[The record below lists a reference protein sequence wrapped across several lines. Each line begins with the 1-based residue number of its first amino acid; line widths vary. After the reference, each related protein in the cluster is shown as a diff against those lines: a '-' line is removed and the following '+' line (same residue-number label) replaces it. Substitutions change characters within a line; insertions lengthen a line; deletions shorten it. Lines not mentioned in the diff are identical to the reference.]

1 MRRSAGRPAAAVM
14 IDLDNFK
21 TINDTYGH
29 TCGDQVLIDFAQ
41 TIQSQLRILDIFG
54 RVGGEEFA
62 LFLVDVTRDEAG
74 EILERLRA
82 SVEVLKIQVDGRELK
97 ITASFGMVLSDQMRL
112 EELEIEK
119 LLTLADR
126 ALYRAK
132 ESGRNRIEVW
142 KADE

>member
-1 MRRSAGRPAAAVM
+1 M

-29 TCGDQVLIDFAQ
+29 ACGDQVLINFAQ
-41 TIQSQLRILDIFG
+41 TIQSHLRTLDIFG

-62 LFLVDVTRDEAG
+62 LFLVDVTLDEAQ

-82 SVEVLKIQVDGRELK
+82 SVEDIQIQVDGKDIK
-97 ITASFGMVLSDQMRL
+97 ITASFGMVSSDQMRL

-119 LLTLADR
+119 LLTLADQ

-132 ESGRNRIEVW
+132 ESGRNRVEVW
-142 KADE
+142 DVEKMGI